1 MEGDSDDCNTT
12 QLGLN
17 RQYGGISTPKKG
29 LGVFFCTH
37 FAEMGEV
44 SHHA

>member
-37 FAEMGEV
+37 FSEAEGV
-44 SHHA
+44 SDHA

>member
-17 RQYGGISTPKKG
+17 KRYGGISTPKEG
-29 LGVFFCTH
+29 MGVFFCAH
-37 FAEMGEV
+37 FRETKGV
-44 SHHA
+44 IGHA